1 MMVAGLVAGSF
12 RRTSSRSRLRAPAA
26 LLAAAAVVLVG
37 RLGSA
42 VLAEGGVAPADDLW
56 RLVATVAVGGLLLPA
71 LLALDRALVRRR
83 LG

>member
-1 MMVAGLVAGSF
+1 M
-12 RRTSSRSRLRAPAA
+12 
-26 LLAAAAVVLVG
+26 LVG

-42 VLAEGGVAPADDLW
+42 VLAEGGVAPADGLW